1 MASALLC
8 LSEKLTVLGVDGR
21 EPAGL
26 CASRSAFT
34 LLPAASAAVHPRQGT
49 HPRTNS
55 SSTTNQPW
63 PRTLIQIALQ
73 LLLPACVA
81 VCSHPE
87 IPGPAYSEAASQIWP
102 TKDSE
107 PRQGPGPNLQY
118 KNIPTGAPQSLDEG
132 WVCRSQR
139 GVAILP
145 AMPADATGWTLT
157 CQCFPTGH
165 RLGQHQQIAFF
176 QSQRLKVPSQGAS
189 PYQSITTLPGTSLHI
204 YKAKQHLSNS
214 TRILL

>member
-102 TKDSE
+102 TKDLD
-107 PRQGPGPNLQY
+107 PGRGQGQISSIKTSPPELHSPWMRAGSAGP
-118 KNIPTGAPQSLDEG
+118 KGVWPS
-132 WVCRSQR
+132 SQR
-139 GVAILP
+139 CLQTQPDGHSLASAFPRATASASTSRSPSSSLGVLKFP
-145 AMPADATGWTLT
+145 PKEHHLT
-157 CQCFPTGH
+157 SPSPPC
-165 RLGQHQQIAFF
+165 LGLRF
-176 QSQRLKVPSQGAS
+176 
-189 PYQSITTLPGTSLHI
+189 TST
-204 YKAKQHLSNS
+204 KLSN
-214 TRILL
+214 T